1 MRVLGLSTSVSVV
14 YCLFRN
20 FGRLFVARNIEDI
33 QQDLDLTI
41 AVFTAILDQP
51 DMRGYEAGIVL
62 QAYLPDSLGAL
73 QRLQEPQVKQILTG
87 VAAVVAVGVLIGLA
101 RSRRRSKDLKE
112 LQRLLSNR

>member
-33 QQDLDLTI
+33 QQDIERTRRQLAGTLDRL
-41 AVFTAILDQP
+41 AYRPQP
-51 DMRGYEAGIVL
+51 LVEDAKK
-62 QAYLPDSLGAL
+62 SAL

>member
-33 QQDLDLTI
+33 QQDIERTRRQLAGTLDRLAYRTRPQTI
-41 AVFTAILDQP
+41 VEDAKK
-51 DMRGYEAGIVL
+51 
-62 QAYLPDSLGAL
+62 SAL
-73 QRLQEPQVKQILTG
+73 QRFQEPQVKQILTG